1 MFQII
6 NCLIVLQIYKNKM
19 HQMCFCIQLE
29 QMKINATETR

>member
-19 HQMCFCIQLE
+19 CQMSFCVQLE
-29 QMKINATETR
+29 QMKTNATETS